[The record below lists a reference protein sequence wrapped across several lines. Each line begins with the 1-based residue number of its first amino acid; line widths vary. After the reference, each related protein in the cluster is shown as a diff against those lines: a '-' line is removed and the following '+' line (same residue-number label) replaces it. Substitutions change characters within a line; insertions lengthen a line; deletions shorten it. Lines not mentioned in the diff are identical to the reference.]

1 MQKELVWRNLL
12 ILSVSL
18 IAFFF
23 VTLFVA
29 NYVNRYNQE
38 KELLYVADLFK
49 DELTS
54 VSSQNLSNE
63 VYRLTDGQE
72 RYSIVLSDN
81 LGEIKIDGASD
92 HMGEGVLDRLSEKEL
107 SGFNESQNMPYVYI
121 ADGKMHC
128 MVRFNNDL
136 ILRTSIAMVDN
147 SEFIITSTFFL
158 VVVLLVVMVISVMMT
173 NNVSK
178 TVVKT
183 FSNINHHLKTIAG
196 GQYSPISLNEPYPEV
211 AEAYSEMNV
220 VIQNIQSYIQNINA
234 EKNKLDSVINNVG
247 EGIIILDTNGFIVT
261 INEFAKRFSKFSQG
275 QTNHYTDNLKNQR
288 FLALISKGL
297 TEDYHTDFSTEDG
310 KIYYVSFNHYVS
322 GGDKLVSIVIFD
334 VTAARIEERR
344 RVEFLSNASHE
355 LKTPITSISG
365 FSELLASGLINDSD
379 KVKDYA
385 NRILTASIG
394 MKATIDDLLYLS
406 RIDNITDQSFKTE
419 PINLADVIADCIANR
434 QVLAENKRV
443 EIVFEPKNVQ
453 IIGNRGFLGHMISNL
468 IDNAIKYNVVGGK
481 VIISLGKTEKGVSYL
496 SVEDTGV
503 GIDESHIEFI
513 FDRFYRVDDSRN
525 RATGGTGI
533 GLTICK
539 KIATLHGG
547 DIAVESQ
554 LEKGTKFTVIFNRN
568 NTLKED
574 KND

>member
-1 MQKELVWRNLL
+1 
-12 ILSVSL
+12 
-18 IAFFF
+18 
-23 VTLFVA
+23 
-29 NYVNRYNQE
+29 
-38 KELLYVADLFK
+38 
-49 DELTS
+49 
-54 VSSQNLSNE
+54 
-63 VYRLTDGQE
+63 
-72 RYSIVLSDN
+72 
-81 LGEIKIDGASD
+81 
-92 HMGEGVLDRLSEKEL
+92 
-107 SGFNESQNMPYVYI
+107 
-121 ADGKMHC
+121 
-128 MVRFNNDL
+128 
-136 ILRTSIAMVDN
+136 
-147 SEFIITSTFFL
+147 
-158 VVVLLVVMVISVMMT
+158 
-173 NNVSK
+173 
-178 TVVKT
+178 
-183 FSNINHHLKTIAG
+183 
-196 GQYSPISLNEPYPEV
+196 
-211 AEAYSEMNV
+211 
-220 VIQNIQSYIQNINA
+220 
-234 EKNKLDSVINNVG
+234 
-247 EGIIILDTNGFIVT
+247 
-261 INEFAKRFSKFSQG
+261 
-275 QTNHYTDNLKNQR
+275 
-288 FLALISKGL
+288 
-297 TEDYHTDFSTEDG
+297 
-310 KIYYVSFNHYVS
+310 
-322 GGDKLVSIVIFD
+322 
-334 VTAARIEERR
+334 
-344 RVEFLSNASHE
+344 
-355 LKTPITSISG
+355 
-365 FSELLASGLINDSD
+365 
-379 KVKDYA
+379 
-385 NRILTASIG
+385 

-547 DIAVESQ
+547 DITVESQ